1 MQQKEIHNLNKGLQK
16 TVAQLNKK
24 RIQASDSMQT
34 RLFDRHSE
42 VSKVTASKSKQ
53 ENSSNPHSQPNQVSE
68 QDSGREAEEFF
79 DVEAAMK
86 RRNEEREF

>member
-1 MQQKEIHNLNKGLQK
+1 
-16 TVAQLNKK
+16 
-24 RIQASDSMQT
+24 MQT

-68 QDSGREAEEFF
+68 QDSGREAEEIF

-86 RRNEEREF
+86 RRNEEREFKREFAKDLRKLEKVNKSNNN